1 MALSSD
7 LIAQFVKATKDESPS
22 AKESNV
28 YGTIVDYEGAHY
40 IRIDGSERLTP
51 FESTTSVKDGD
62 RVSATI
68 KDHTVMVRGN
78 VTSPSV
84 RSEDYNETVETVANL
99 TSVVADKVSAQE
111 LIAITAQ
118 IEQLVTEDAVI
129 KGALEASEA
138 IFASLEAKDAEITGL
153 LSANE
158 AEIENIKT
166 NKLDA
171 SVADLT
177 FATIESLNA
186 TDAIVHN
193 LEASYGDF
201 ARLTADELTAINA
214 VIDGIDTKY
223 ANIDFSNIGKA
234 AMEHLYAESGLIKDI
249 TIDNGTLT
257 GELIGVTIKGDLIE
271 GNTIK
276 ADKLVVLGT
285 DGIYYKLNFDGGTFA
300 EGEEVPTDSLHGS
313 VITAKSITA
322 TKISVEDL
330 VAFGATIGGFH
341 ITESSLYSGV
351 KESVD
356 NTTLG
361 IYLDK
366 NGQIAFGDTDSYVR
380 FYEVS
385 DGEYSLD
392 ISASSLYFGI
402 GDSRKNIA
410 DVDETSAEAKSKAD
424 GNEASILVLDS
435 MMQALIA
442 SDTGFSV
449 LTQTEDGWQ
458 FGLGDKIKDIET
470 ALNGVN
476 DLSGRADNLEDD
488 LATAQESLDAL
499 DGLTDYVVITTYNGQ
514 PCLELGESDND
525 FKVRITNTDIQFK
538 DGTSVPA
545 YLSNQKLYIEKAEV
559 TDEMQ
564 FGGFVWKTRDNGN
577 MGLIWKGAD

>member
-257 GELIGVTIKGDLIE
+257 GELIGPSAGRWR
-271 GNTIK
+271 GR
-276 ADKLVVLGT
+276 
-285 DGIYYKLNFDGGTFA
+285 
-300 EGEEVPTDSLHGS
+300 
-313 VITAKSITA
+313 
-322 TKISVEDL
+322 
-330 VAFGATIGGFH
+330 
-341 ITESSLYSGV
+341 SG
-351 KESVD
+351 
-356 NTTLG
+356 
-361 IYLDK
+361 
-366 NGQIAFGDTDSYVR
+366 
-380 FYEVS
+380 
-385 DGEYSLD
+385 
-392 ISASSLYFGI
+392 
-402 GDSRKNIA
+402 
-410 DVDETSAEAKSKAD
+410 
-424 GNEASILVLDS
+424 
-435 MMQALIA
+435 
-442 SDTGFSV
+442 
-449 LTQTEDGWQ
+449 
-458 FGLGDKIKDIET
+458 
-470 ALNGVN
+470 
-476 DLSGRADNLEDD
+476 
-488 LATAQESLDAL
+488 
-499 DGLTDYVVITTYNGQ
+499 
-514 PCLELGESDND
+514 
-525 FKVRITNTDIQFK
+525 
-538 DGTSVPA
+538 
-545 YLSNQKLYIEKAEV
+545 
-559 TDEMQ
+559 
-564 FGGFVWKTRDNGN
+564 
-577 MGLIWKGAD
+577 